1 MNKNTK
7 GTDAEEGGNQEQR
20 RRIPPARQVKLA
32 KQQVAQEGSKS
43 KATEQPGTSKQNKVE
58 PIKVG
63 EFSGNVAA
71 REALNA
77 PRPNLQQKPESKRT
91 SSQVQ
96 PFFTG
101 ITFKLAG
108 FPELRQQELSDWI
121 TEAQGELVSG
131 NQGAT
136 VDYLIVPTGGCSTAA
151 QSISGIQHRHL
162 VSDLWLEDCLD
173 SGQLLH
179 AEYHHRVVGKVQ
191 GQLLRG
197 VVACLS
203 GYGGTE
209 REFISKLVIALGGV
223 SQEVFAKR
231 DNPRKN
237 VLRST
242 HLICPGAE
250 GPKYNAA
257 KKWEVIIVTKDW
269 LQVCLRNRV
278 RVSEKDFL
286 VGEANH
292 APERVE
298 LVELGEET
306 VTLTDT
312 VQAQASPVPKIT
324 EARDHEQE
332 EDVGKIAQQASKKMK
347 LEVSAKVR
355 EMESLKFQREAAVQ
369 KGKLISSAIESTQ
382 NVLDQDREILRMH
395 EAGEQ
400 FDKKRLERINKE
412 REGIMMT
419 LAARQS
425 VIQQYQSS
433 VRGREERTRKLK
445 EKLEETNTNVKKFE
459 KNLADLPSAPGF
471 SQDVVSLLD
480 NQIAAK
486 RKELLCPVCL
496 EEAVPPIYSCVAQHL
511 VCANC
516 RPRLEQCG
524 ICRVPYEEMLRH
536 RYAEKDHQ
544 QMVELSRQQADLR
557 QKLAKRSHDEVDV

>member
-1 MNKNTK
+1 MEKNTK
-7 GTDAEEGGNQEQR
+7 GTDAEQGGNQEQR
-20 RRIPPARQVKLA
+20 RRIPLARQVKVSKL
-32 KQQVAQEGSKS
+32 QVVQEGSKS
-43 KATEQPGTSKQNKVE
+43 KVGGGPGNSKQSKVE
-58 PIKVG
+58 PIRVRDHFG
-63 EFSGNVAA
+63 DDAA
-71 REALNA
+71 REALVP
-77 PRPNLQQKPESKRT
+77 PRPNLQEKPEPVQT
-91 SSQVQ
+91 PDQVQ
-96 PFFTG
+96 PFFSG
-101 ITFKLAG
+101 VTFKLAG

-121 TEAQGELVSG
+121 TEAGGELVFS
-131 NQGAT
+131 NQGVT
-136 VDYLIVPTGGCSTAA
+136 VDYLIVPMGGWAITEQAM
-151 QSISGIQHRHL
+151 SGILHRHL
-162 VSDLWLEDCLD
+162 VSDIWLEDCLD
-173 SGQLLH
+173 SEQLLP
-179 AEYHHRVVGKVQ
+179 AEYHHRVLGQIQ
-191 GQLLRG
+191 GQPLKG

-203 GYGGTE
+203 GYGGRE
-209 REFISKLVIALGGV
+209 REFLSKLVTALGGN

-237 VLRST
+237 VLGGT
-242 HLICPGAE
+242 HLICPEAE

-257 KKWEVIIVTKDW
+257 KKWKVIIVTKDW

-286 VGEANH
+286 VVEAKTTINH
-292 APERVE
+292 APETEREE
-298 LVELGEET
+298 LVEIGE
-306 VTLTDT
+306 D
-312 VQAQASPVPKIT
+312 QASPVPKIIVA
-324 EARDHEQE
+324 EGQEQE
-332 EDVGKIAQQASKKMK
+332 KEVAKIAEQASKKMK

-355 EMESLKFQREAAVQ
+355 EMESLKFQREAAVE
-369 KGKLISSAIESTQ
+369 KAKLISSVIENTQ
-382 NVLDQDREILRMH
+382 TRLDRDREILRMH